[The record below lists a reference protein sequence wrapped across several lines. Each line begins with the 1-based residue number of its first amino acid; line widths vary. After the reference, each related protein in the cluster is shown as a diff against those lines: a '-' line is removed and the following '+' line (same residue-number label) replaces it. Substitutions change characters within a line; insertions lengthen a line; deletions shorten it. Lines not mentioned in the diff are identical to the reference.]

1 MKVVVLAGGRGT
13 RISEY
18 TKEIPK
24 PMIRIGNKPIL
35 SHIIDIY
42 TKYHF
47 NNFIFALGYKNKI
60 IEKYFRH
67 KNHTQLFIYL
77 TRNKPA
83 T

>member
-35 SHIIDIY
+35 SHIIKIFQSY
-42 TKYHF
+42 NF
-47 NNFIFALGYKNKI
+47 NEIIIAAGYKKKI
-60 IEKYFRH
+60 IENFYKIKKISRIL
-67 KNHTQLFIYL
+67 KLLIQEKTQ
-77 TRNKPA
+77 
-83 T
+83 